1 MLVVVMKRLPLAEDI
16 SGHLKRQL
24 IFLQNSV
31 AAYDNGCVEE
41 AIRIGVV
48 IRVLCHDTQKSES
61 LLQKMGQKATLR
73 LVTTART
80 APNDLLINIDFGEL
94 MAGMTFGR
102 TIEYDPVPEGSPTI
116 LCTDW
121 WEQLVFIRDKTAYT
135 RKDVVLSAANKD
147 GGAHVDS
154 PDAKLQ
160 ALQEGFWIRTVTH
173 ADGTKMT
180 EPLADNHFRM
190 LRRFAQELLTSGDL
204 LKLAA

>member
-1 MLVVVMKRLPLAEDI
+1 MKCLPSAQYLSA
-16 SGHLKRQL
+16 HLKRQL

-31 AAYDNGCVEE
+31 AGCDNGCAEE

-48 IRVLCHDTQKSES
+48 IRVLCHDTQSSVS
-61 LLQKMGQKATLR
+61 LLEKMGQKSTLQ
-73 LVTTART
+73 LVTTAKT
-80 APNDLLINIDFGEL
+80 VPNDFVSTMDFGEL

-102 TIEYDPVPEGSPTI
+102 TLEYDPVSENSPTT

-121 WEQLVFIRDKTAYT
+121 WQQPVFIRDKTVYT

-147 GGAHVDS
+147 GGAHVDT

-160 ALQEGFWIRTVTH
+160 ALQDGFWIRTETY
-173 ADGTKMT
+173 ADGTKKA

-190 LRRFAQELLTSGDL
+190 LRRFAEELLTSKDL
-204 LKLAA
+204 LKLAD